1 MPYLDVVG
9 GSNKLGGGRS
19 ASDYINGGEVLDI
32 IEGNSVKDEI
42 YEELGSD

>member
-9 GSNKLGGGRS
+9 ESDKLGGRS
-19 ASDYINGGEVLDI
+19 ASDYINGGEVRDI